1 MLEQRGYVTDK
12 TAAEERQHVRR
23 WAELFHKYNKAF
35 SPGFMF
41 LVSYDCNFR
50 CPYCYEGGISG
61 DGRHWTQ
68 QRFSKELVDK
78 AYQAMEQIEPR
89 KERQGHVITLY
100 GGEPL
105 MKENKEIVNYILEQG
120 KKNGFYFNA
129 ITNGYDLECYEEWL
143 GPDMINFLQITL
155 DGDQKMH
162 DSRRFHHQTGHSFE
176 KIYRNI
182 KMALDKDIR
191 VSIRF
196 NADANNLRYV
206 KILEEMFRKS
216 GYTDYKKFD
225 FHVAMLIG
233 DENIT
238 PDGELTGRGPS
249 LTAPNGIAYLSRKE
263 FNKQH
268 ESLGLSSPHQDYGT
282 FQRLYNAISQKDKLV
297 SFRSVFCG
305 VQTSSYIFDPYGEI
319 YSCWETVG
327 VRKHVMGSYTD
338 GLVWTEEREH
348 WQGRNIGNTPKCSA
362 CRYALLCGGGCM
374 AKALRS
380 GGDYSASYCDEYPD
394 TFAKTANQ
402 VYEKWLQDQSRKT
415 EITV

>member
-1 MLEQRGYVTDK
+1 MLIHGYTGAIDIATDNVVNFLKDHVTFSQEEFPLSEKTLEMLEQRGYVTDK

-155 DGDQKMH
+155 DGDQKCTTPG
-162 DSRRFHHQTGHSFE
+162 DS
-176 KIYRNI
+176 II
-182 KMALDKDIR
+182 KQGTL
-191 VSIRF
+191 
-196 NADANNLRYV
+196 L
-206 KILEEMFRKS
+206 RKS
-216 GYTDYKKFD
+216 
-225 FHVAMLIG
+225 
-233 DENIT
+233 
-238 PDGELTGRGPS
+238 
-249 LTAPNGIAYLSRKE
+249 TATSKWRWIK
-263 FNKQH
+263 
-268 ESLGLSSPHQDYGT
+268 T
-282 FQRLYNAISQKDKLV
+282 
-297 SFRSVFCG
+297 SV
-305 VQTSSYIFDPYGEI
+305 
-319 YSCWETVG
+319 
-327 VRKHVMGSYTD
+327 
-338 GLVWTEEREH
+338 
-348 WQGRNIGNTPKCSA
+348 
-362 CRYALLCGGGCM
+362 
-374 AKALRS
+374 
-380 GGDYSASYCDEYPD
+380 SASGSMPTLIIC
-394 TFAKTANQ
+394 
-402 VYEKWLQDQSRKT
+402 VM
-415 EITV
+415 

>member
-1 MLEQRGYVTDK
+1 MLIHGYTGAIDIATDNVVNFLKDHVTFSQEEFPLSEKTLEMLEQRGYVTDK

-216 GYTDYKKFD
+216 GYTDYKKSVLFPLFD
-225 FHVAMLIG
+225 AQI
-233 DENIT
+233 
-238 PDGELTGRGPS
+238 PR
-249 LTAPNGIAYLSRKE
+249 
-263 FNKQH
+263 
-268 ESLGLSSPHQDYGT
+268 
-282 FQRLYNAISQKDKLV
+282 
-297 SFRSVFCG
+297 C
-305 VQTSSYIFDPYGEI
+305 
-319 YSCWETVG
+319 
-327 VRKHVMGSYTD
+327 
-338 GLVWTEEREH
+338 
-348 WQGRNIGNTPKCSA
+348 
-362 CRYALLCGGGCM
+362 LLH
-374 AKALRS
+374 
-380 GGDYSASYCDEYPD
+380 
-394 TFAKTANQ
+394 
-402 VYEKWLQDQSRKT
+402 
-415 EITV
+415 